1 MTAINQSTAKTHDG
15 AWVLFAVCLAALTL
29 PFSFSG
35 GPIATPSIGR
45 ELGGSAASLT
55 WLTNAF
61 MLTFGSL
68 LMAAGT
74 LADRFGRKR
83 IFASGIIVFV
93 IASIASSFASS
104 VIAIDLLRAVQGIGA
119 AGALA
124 GGSAAIAQEF
134 DGHARVKAFSMLGT
148 TFGIGLAFGPVLMGL
163 LVESYGWR
171 STFVSTA
178 VIGLVAII
186 VGLPRMRETRDPDAT
201 RLDWPGI
208 ISFTATLSLFT
219 FAIIQGPSFGW
230 TSFATIG
237 LFTGAAAMLAFFVRA
252 ELRAERPML
261 DLSLFRYPRFVGVQL
276 LPIATCYSYVVLLI
290 LMPLRF
296 VGVQGL
302 TEIEAGLLMLA
313 LSAPMLVVPYLA
325 ASLAHKIAPHVLSAV
340 GLLIAA
346 AGVLWLGSVTPATT
360 FTPAAPLI
368 NALPAVLPMLVIGF
382 GAAIPWGLMDGL
394 SVTVVPKERAGMASG
409 VFNTSK
415 VANEGIAL
423 AVTSAILGIFTTHGL
438 RANGSV
444 PDGRLHAL
452 PEIAQRVVAGDLQ
465 HALASLP
472 QLSKTDLIVSYF
484 HAFQSL
490 SIGLAVITTIA
501 AGLIFWMLREPA
513 KT

>member
-1 MTAINQSTAKTHDG
+1 MTTINQSTSKTYDG
-15 AWVLFAVCLAALTL
+15 IWVLFAVCLAALTL

-35 GPIATPSIGR
+35 GPIATLSIGR
-45 ELGGSAASLT
+45 ELGGTAASLT

-83 IFASGIIVFV
+83 IFASGIILFV
-93 IASIASSFASS
+93 ISSLASSFASS
-104 VIAIDLLRAVQGIGA
+104 VIAIDLFRAVQGIGA

-124 GGSAAIAQEF
+124 AGSAAIAQEF

-163 LVESYGWR
+163 LVEFHGWR
-171 STFVSTA
+171 STFLATA
-178 VIGLVAII
+178 VIGLIAIV

-201 RLDWPGI
+201 RLDWPGVS
-208 ISFTATLSLFT
+208 SFTAALSLFT

-230 TSFATIG
+230 TNPLTIG
-237 LFTGAAAMLAFFVRA
+237 LFVGAAAMLTLFLFV

-261 DLSLFRYPRFVGVQL
+261 DLSLFKYPRFVAVQL

-290 LMPLRF
+290 LLPLRF
-296 VGVQGL
+296 VGVQGMRE
-302 TEIEAGLLMLA
+302 TDAGLMMLA

-325 ASLAHKIAPHVLSAV
+325 ASLAHRIAPRVLSAI

-346 AGVLWLGSVTPATT
+346 AGVLWLGLTPPNTA
-360 FTPAAPLI
+360 FTPVAPLI
-368 NALPAVLPMLVIGF
+368 SALPTVLPMLMIGF

-423 AVTSAILGIFTTHGL
+423 AVTSAVLGIFTAHGL
-438 RANGSV
+438 RENDSV
-444 PDGRLHAL
+444 PDDRLHDL
-452 PEIAQRVVAGDLQ
+452 PEIAQRVVAGDLP
-465 HALASLP
+465 HVLASLP
-472 QLSKTDLIVSYF
+472 QLSKTDLVTSYF
-484 HAFQSL
+484 QAFQNL
-490 SIGLAVITTIA
+490 SIGLAIITTIA
-501 AGLIFWMLREPA
+501 AGLIFWTLKEPA